1 MTIELNA
8 SFSLF
13 TATEKKKERSPDYSG
28 TIEIPVDQVD
38 ALIAHLGTQP
48 ENNYRD
54 EPVLKLRVA
63 GWNATSKG
71 GKEYINGKV
80 SKPLPP
86 MDAVAT
92 PAQAQASSNELP
104 F

>member
-71 GKEYINGKV
+71 GKEYINGKI

-86 MDAVAT
+86 MDHSAT
-92 PAQAQASSNELP
+92 PPQAQASSNELP